1 MRLGVQCIEMSKK
14 RCPHSD
20 EMAAPHRAG
29 CYFFGVF
36 FFLFVFFMF
45 LHFFRNGKFA
55 KGAVS
60 IGRYFVDTCCKILL
74 MDW

>member
-1 MRLGVQCIEMSKK
+1 MKWQHHWQGG
-14 RCPHSD
+14 P
-20 EMAAPHRAG
+20 
-29 CYFFGVF
+29 
-36 FFLFVFFMF
+36 FFLLGAFLFSNMF
-45 LHFFRNGKFA
+45 LRIFDRNGKFA

>member
-1 MRLGVQCIEMSKK
+1 MKWQHHTGRDAIFLGC
-14 RCPHSD
+14 
-20 EMAAPHRAG
+20 
-29 CYFFGVF
+29 FFVC
-36 FFLFVFFMF
+36 LFVFFMF
-45 LHFFRNGKFA
+45 LDFFFRNGKLV

>member
-1 MRLGVQCIEMSKK
+1 MKWQHHTGRDAIFLGC
-14 RCPHSD
+14 
-20 EMAAPHRAG
+20 
-29 CYFFGVF
+29 F

-45 LHFFRNGKFA
+45 LHFFFRNGKFA

-60 IGRYFVDTCCKILL
+60 TGRYVVDACCKILL